1 MNRVVGL
8 CAAALIAGGLTG
20 AATAST
26 HASKAPIVIG
36 MPIALSGPINFFDG
50 PQLMGAQIAVKQI
63 NARGGL
69 LGGRKLKIVT
79 ADTKSDIA
87 QSTNAALDVI
97 RKGAQFVIP
106 TLDYDFGG
114 PAARVAQQ
122 RRLIAISGAGD
133 PRFGVKGIGSHV
145 FNVFAAGPVEG
156 AVAATFAYKTR
167 GWRRAF
173 VLTDTSLNYSKS
185 FGQYLKTS
193 WTGQGGE
200 VVGED
205 TFVNSDPS
213 IATQVANIKASKAQ
227 FIFLSSYPPGG
238 VSAIKQ
244 IRGAGVTLPIVA
256 GVPFDGTFFLPGLP
270 AVKDLYVVGA
280 GITTGGDPNPARRA
294 FFRAYY
300 LANSNKPAPLALQS
314 LIGYSSV
321 QAIATGIERAGT
333 TSIPQVLAQ
342 MNKFRNVPLTIG
354 STTWTP
360 TCHISPYSM
369 VIKTFRNGREVFV
382 AQPKPAAIPPAIC

>member
-1 MNRVVGL
+1 MKGIVGL
-8 CAAALIAGGLTG
+8 CAAVLVACGLTG
-20 AATAST
+20 AATAT
-26 HASKAPIVIG
+26 RQVDKPPIVIG

-50 PQLMGAQIAVKQI
+50 PQLMGAQIAVEQI

-69 LGGRKLKIVT
+69 LGGRRLKIVT

-97 RKGAQFVIP
+97 RKGARFVIP

-114 PAARVAQQ
+114 PAARIAQQ
-122 RRLIAISGAGD
+122 RGLIAISGAGD

-167 GWRRAF
+167 NWRRAF

-185 FGQYLKTS
+185 FGQYFTTS
-193 WTGQGGE
+193 WKGQGGE
-200 VVGED
+200 IVGED

-213 IATQVANIKASKAQ
+213 IGTQIADIKRSKAQ

-244 IRGAGVTLPIVA
+244 VRGAGISLPIVT
-256 GVPFDGTFFLPGLP
+256 GVPFDGTFFLAGLP
-270 AVKDLYVVGA
+270 GIEDLYVVGA

-300 LANSNKPAPLALQS
+300 LANGNKPAPLALQS

-321 QAIATGIERAGT
+321 QAIATGIERAGSS
-333 TSIPQVLAQ
+333 SIPRVLAQ
-342 MNKFRNVPLTIG
+342 MNKFKKVPLAIG

-360 TCHISPYSM
+360 SCHISPYSM
-369 VIKTFRNGREVFV
+369 VVKSFGNGREVFV
-382 AQPKPAAIPPAIC
+382 AQPRPAAIPPAIC